1 MPNKQKRIYCKGAT
15 LDRALEVMEK
25 CAYVDNLSSLF
36 EQLIWRYGNHFEAT
50 WNNPLADTLPA
61 SSTPTEQ
68 QTRQVSL
75 DFNLPQADNL
85 DEPIE
90 L

>member
-1 MPNKQKRIYCKGAT
+1 MSNQKRIYCKGAT
-15 LDRALEVMEK
+15 LERALEIAESV
-25 CAYVDNLSSLF
+25 AYIDNLSALF
-36 EQLIWRYGNHFEAT
+36 EQLIWRYGAHFEAT

-61 SSTPTEQ
+61 ANAPAGYQIPAQNKLEI
-68 QTRQVSL
+68 
-75 DFNLPQADNL
+75 NLPQADNL

>member
-1 MPNKQKRIYCKGAT
+1 MSNQKRIYCKGAT
-15 LDRALEVMEK
+15 LERALEIARSI
-25 CAYVDNLSSLF
+25 AYIDSLSSLF
-36 EQLIWRYGNHFEAT
+36 EQLIWRYGAHFEAT

-61 SSTPTEQ
+61 AAPTQKQ
-68 QTRQVSL
+68 Q
-75 DFNLPQADNL
+75 FNLDIELEKADNL